1 MFDVW
6 FKKAQLKNA
15 FRLADI
21 AYKRT
26 KRLPNGEEHEIKH
39 FPAIVDFQENEEYFQ
54 YVFKLPLGLNPKEI
68 QNKEYIFQQMFGK
81 LYDLNGDG
89 LTYNLK
95 VFKKDIVKEFL
106 YNYDEFAPIFSKFN
120 LPIIAGKDIHGNIV
134 AYDMISNP
142 HLLIAGET
150 GSGKS
155 VMLRSIITS
164 IILHMRERIDLYL
177 GDMKRSEF
185 HVFRNVE
192 GVKAVMTKKQD
203 LYKCLVFIKKEL
215 ERRGDLLDACEVE
228 HIDEYN
234 KLKGKSFEKYIL
246 LAIDEVALLKKEK
259 ELMDIVEEISCIGRA
274 LGVFLVLS
282 MQRPDSKVLEG
293 QLKNNLTVRYA
304 FRHSDKINSDI
315 TLGRSS
321 EADASKIKADEK
333 GKFIMKNEGVVLLQA
348 PFLTLQNARSLLEPF
363 KVAPH
368 IHDGEIIDVEY
379 EENDDFMD
387 LPVLRGNSS

>member
-1 MFDVW
+1 MFNTW
-6 FKKAQLKNA
+6 FKKAKLKNA
-15 FRLADI
+15 FKLADI
-21 AYKRT
+21 AHTRT
-26 KRLPNGEEHEIKH
+26 KRLPNGDDREIRR
-39 FPAIVDFQENEEYFQ
+39 FPFIVDFRENDDYFH

-68 QNKEYIFQQMFGK
+68 QNKEYIFQQMFGQSYE
-81 LYDLNGDG
+81 LDGDG
-89 LTYNLK
+89 LTYTLK
-95 VFKKDIVKEFL
+95 VFKKDVAKEFV
-106 YNYDEFAPIFSKFN
+106 YIYDEFVPVFSKFN
-120 LPIIAGKDIHGNIV
+120 FPIIAGKDIHGNIV
-134 AYDMISNP
+134 AYDMVNNP

-164 IILHMRERIDLYL
+164 TLLYMRERVDLYL
-177 GDMKRSEF
+177 ADMKRSEF

-203 LYKCLVFIKKEL
+203 LHKCLVFIKKEL
-215 ERRGDLLDACEVE
+215 ERRGDLLDAHEVE

-234 KLKGKSFEKYIL
+234 KLKGKTLEKYIL
-246 LAIDEVALLKKEK
+246 LAIDEVALLKKDR

-321 EADASKIKADEK
+321 DADASKIKITEK
-333 GKFIMKNEGVVLLQA
+333 GKFIMKNEGTVLIQA
-348 PFLTLQNARSLLEPF
+348 PFLSLKDTRALLEPF
-363 KVAPH
+363 KVSPH
-368 IHDGEIIDVEY
+368 TSIINADE
-379 EENDDFMD
+379 FMD
-387 LPVLRGNSS
+387 LPVLEGES